1 MGCIDSAGRVPS
13 ALPDEQ
19 LASPLFAKLPP
30 ELRTIIFTELFG
42 GRRLHLEF
50 MPHPVRADKVGNRRR
65 WRHGICED
73 QIATPFGRVIAR
85 QHHCLTA
92 ARRRALDV
100 SIMFTCR
107 RALLEGIPVLY
118 HSNVFLII
126 NSGSRRLPVDDIRSL
141 QAKMPKHWPLV
152 QSLEIKWEVAV
163 FDRNQTT
170 MVPHFGGRDAY
181 EAFWDSLAEMRSLSR
196 LRIALLMPPC
206 PLTDSTSP
214 ALDMPSLYL
223 GPIQRLRS
231 LQLCEVAMPRS
242 YLSASGQGEWE
253 DLMSRTGKGQRRISC
268 VADIPL
274 PSFDPGIFDNELM
287 KLRLYPIID
296 PQDPSVIREPEG
308 NIREGTYWG
317 TQVALTQAYSRIEQT
332 FASLLNILGPEATLP
347 RFRTLEEQKSL
358 YRFSAYPTNA
368 DESLAR
374 YPPHLEH
381 IPSDQSVSVFQIF
394 DVAGLVETQV
404 LLKKIIPD
412 EEGILGRTREWLLE
426 RERAVAYG
434 GEPYK
439 GVSIQDVVD
448 YNRYHRKFGTDIEGG
463 GNIGLLRDWFGDRR
477 FADQQFTGTNP
488 TTITR
493 ATPAWIAEFTA
504 AARAGKYD
512 EWAAVLAKSDPKSFF
527 VQDGSYF
534 RKAVGVSDPT
544 RVLHHKEPSSDECW
558 TVGAVS
564 LFQLHDD
571 GKLHPVAICID
582 YRESLDK
589 SVTIFN
595 KRMSP
600 RDSTSGEKEDWPWRY
615 AKTCAQVTDWMRH
628 ELAVHLTLSHFLEEA
643 IIVATNRSL
652 PMDHPVYRLL
662 YPHWYKTLSLNAA
675 ARSTLVPQV
684 IVEIVGLS
692 PDQCYRFINNA
703 YDTYDFVGSY
713 VPNDLKRRGFPNTQL
728 GLSHLRYKNYP
739 YAKNALSLWTSI
751 RAYVKAMLHISFPS
765 DTCVVADEN
774 IQQWVN
780 EARTAAHIPSFPEIK
795 TLDALVDAVTMCIF
809 IASPFHTAVN
819 YLQNF
824 YQAFVIAKPPALC
837 SPPPTTLEELLKYKE
852 HDLIAALP
860 INRQR
865 QWLLAA
871 QVPWLLSFKVE
882 PDRSL
887 FNYAASQWYIYK
899 YKRGE
904 DEVRVKR
911 ASERLYSDLQQMQKT
926 FFRNSLAMDKG
937 SIPYMVLD
945 PGLTAVSILI

>member
-1 MGCIDSAGRVPS
+1 MSGEESQWWPSRVWTFLYGFFQKSLDPN
-13 ALPDEQ
+13 LPVPPPK
-19 LASPLFAKLPP
+19 LAAQRPG
-30 ELRTIIFTELFG
+30 ERTIL
-42 GRRLHLEF
+42 RHLPERK
-50 MPHPVRADKVGNRRR
+50 HLA
-65 WRHGICED
+65 
-73 QIATPFGRVIAR
+73 Q
-85 QHHCLTA
+85 TA
-92 ARRRALDV
+92 
-100 SIMFTCR
+100 
-107 RALLEGIPVLY
+107 P
-118 HSNVFLII
+118 
-126 NSGSRRLPVDDIRSL
+126 
-141 QAKMPKHWPLV
+141 
-152 QSLEIKWEVAV
+152 
-163 FDRNQTT
+163 
-170 MVPHFGGRDAY
+170 
-181 EAFWDSLAEMRSLSR
+181 
-196 LRIALLMPPC
+196 
-206 PLTDSTSP
+206 
-214 ALDMPSLYL
+214 
-223 GPIQRLRS
+223 
-231 LQLCEVAMPRS
+231 
-242 YLSASGQGEWE
+242 
-253 DLMSRTGKGQRRISC
+253 SC

-274 PSFDPGIFDNELM
+274 PSFDPGVFDNELI

-296 PQDPSVIREPEG
+296 SQDPSIVREPEG
-308 NIREGTYWG
+308 NIREGT
-317 TQVALTQAYSRIEQT
+317 
-332 FASLLNILGPEATLP
+332 FASLFDVLGVEATLP
-347 RFRTLEEQKSL
+347 RFRTLEEQRNL
-358 YRFSAYPTNA
+358 YKFSEYPTNA
-368 DESLAR
+368 DGSPAQ

-381 IPSDQSVSVFQIF
+381 IPSDRSVSVFKIF
-394 DVAGLVETQV
+394 DVAGLLETRV
-404 LLKKIIPD
+404 LLKKITPD
-412 EEGILGRTREWLLE
+412 EDGILGRTREWLLE
-426 RERAVAYG
+426 KERAVAFG
-434 GEPYK
+434 GEPEK

-448 YNRYHRKFGTDIEGG
+448 YNKYHRKFGTDIEGG
-463 GNIGLLRDWFGDRR
+463 GNIGLLQDWFSDRR

-493 ATPAWIAEFTA
+493 ATPAWIGEFTA

-512 EWAAVLAKSDPKSFF
+512 KWAAVLAKSDPNSFF

-544 RVLHHKEPSSDECW
+544 TVLHHKEPSSDECW
-558 TVGAVS
+558 AVGAVS
-564 LFQLHDD
+564 LFQLHED

-600 RDSTSGEKEDWPWRY
+600 RDSTSREKEDWPWRY

-628 ELAVHLTLSHFLEEA
+628 ELAVHLTLSHFVEEA
-643 IIVATNRSL
+643 IIVSTNRSL

-675 ARSTLVPQV
+675 GRSSLVPQ
-684 IVEIVGLS
+684 IVVDIVGLS
-692 PDQCYRFINNA
+692 PDQCYRFMNYA

-713 VPNDLKRRGFPNTQL
+713 VPNDLRRRGFPNTQL
-728 GLSHLRYKNYP
+728 GLSHPRYRNYP

-751 RAYVKAMLHISFPS
+751 RAYVKAMLHIRFPN
-765 DTCVVADEN
+765 DGCVAADED
-774 IQQWVN
+774 IQRWVN
-780 EARTAAHIPSFPEIK
+780 ETKTAAHMPTFPEIK

-809 IASPFHTAVN
+809 IASPFHTAIN

-837 SPPPTTLEELLKYKE
+837 TAPPTTLEELQEYKE

-887 FNYAASQWYIYK
+887 LNYAASQWYVHK

-904 DEVRVKR
+904 DDVRIKK
-911 ASERLYSDLQQMQKT
+911 ASERLYSDLQRMQRT
-926 FFRNSLAMDKG
+926 FFRNSLAMDRG